1 MASLLT
7 HIASRLS
14 GSERTLRPRTPSLF
28 EPVATAAFNLAVTGT
43 LAEEQPRASAFERA
57 DEVDAQAVAKS
68 PPVAGRVSSSKD
80 RRTGTLVVTP
90 NSAALDGCADPQPEA
105 VGDHPAAR
113 ANSRGP
119 GGQAQPTSMIERVA
133 DRDAEAT
140 RDAPASKN
148 ASTAIRPAGI
158 VARTQRMRA
167 DQVAGVDTIERIDA
181 RTVVVRRG
189 TAQTSFRLSDATRTA
204 ADDRRDIT
212 AAIII
217 QPASGMNGILQAPV
231 VARMAPEPL
240 LSTRRA
246 QKSEPVIH
254 VTIGRVEVRA
264 VAASTSDSTRPERP
278 SPVMSLDEYLRTRT
292 R

>member
-1 MASLLT
+1 MAGLLT

-28 EPVATAAFNLAVTGT
+28 EPVATAAFNSAVTGT
-43 LAEEQPRASAFERA
+43 LAKEQPRASAFERA
-57 DEVDAQAVAKS
+57 DEVDAEAVAKS

-90 NSAALDGCADPQPEA
+90 NSAALDGRANPQPEA
-105 VGDHPAAR
+105 VGDHPVAGV
-113 ANSRGP
+113 NSRGP
-119 GGQAQPTSMIERVA
+119 GGQAQPTSMIEPVA
-133 DRDAEAT
+133 DREAEAT
-140 RDAPASKN
+140 RAAPASKG

-167 DQVAGVDTIERIDA
+167 DQVAGVDTIEQIDA
-181 RTVVVRRG
+181 RPVVVRRG

-212 AAIII
+212 AAII
-217 QPASGMNGILQAPV
+217 QPASGVNGILQAPV
-231 VARMAPEPL
+231 VARMASEPL

-246 QKSEPVIH
+246 QKSEPAIH

-264 VAASTSDSTRPERP
+264 AAASTSDGTRPERP